1 MVRQVRRACIRLF
14 TVRPESKAGLHQSHF
29 KLYIGFGLLTFLAS
43 SKAYGQDLE
52 PRTYANTPVG
62 LNFLIAGYAH
72 TEGGV
77 ATDPALPI
85 ENTHI
90 ELHSGVLAY
99 ARAFDLYGK
108 SAKFDVILPYS
119 ALEGTATVAGQD
131 RDREVSGLNDPKFH
145 LSWNFFGAPAL
156 SVKDFAGYQQDILAG
171 FNLEVT
177 APGGQYD
184 ADKLVNLGTNRWS
197 IKPELGVSKRMG
209 PLTLEL
215 ASGVRFYTD
224 NDNFFGGKLRSQD
237 PVYSVQGHLIVNL
250 GYGIW
255 AAADATFYTGG
266 QTRVDGLKNKDNLEN
281 VRAGA
286 TLALP
291 VNRNNSLK
299 LYYST
304 AISGRSGSEFDVAG
318 MAWQYRFGGGL

>member
-1 MVRQVRRACIRLF
+1 MATFFRRGSAKIL
-14 TVRPESKAGLHQSHF
+14 AGWAVTMAVSLSAQ
-29 KLYIGFGLLTFLAS
+29 
-43 SKAYGQDLE
+43 GQDLE

-62 LNFLIAGYAH
+62 LNFLVAGYGYTA
-72 TEGGV
+72 GGV

-99 ARAFDLYGK
+99 ARGVDVYGK
-108 SAKFDVILPYS
+108 SAKFDVVLPYAS
-119 ALEGTATVAGQD
+119 LQGIATVVGRE
-131 RDREVSGLNDPKFH
+131 RDREVSGLIDPRFH
-145 LSWNFFGAPAL
+145 FSINFFGAPAL
-156 SVKDFAGYQQDILAG
+156 SLTEFAKYEQDTIIGA
-171 FNLEVT
+171 NIEVS

-184 ADKLVNLGTNRWS
+184 SSKLVNLGTNRWS

-209 PLTLEL
+209 PVTLEL

-224 NDNFFGGKLRSQD
+224 NENFFGGKLRSQD
-237 PVYSVQGHLIVNL
+237 PVYSVQGHLIFNF

-266 QTRVDGLKNKDNLEN
+266 QTRVDGQKNDDSLEN
-281 VRAGA
+281 SRAGA

-291 VNRNNSLK
+291 VNRANSIK

-304 AISGRSGSEFDVAG
+304 AISGRRGSDFDTTG
-318 MAWQYRFGGGL
+318 IAWQYRFGGGL